1 MRKILIFTVLC
12 IITVSAWAV
21 PARKGGIVVIQPDGS
36 KITIHQH
43 GDESFHWIT
52 NEKGEW
58 LKQEAD
64 GFYQVIDS
72 MSVQKAQSRR
82 KASTIQPQQR
92 LGKLNIAPR
101 GLVILVNYQ
110 DVQFSTADKAEMDS
124 MLNGENYSRD
134 YSYTYLD
141 FEYRIKSE
149 GSARKYFYD
158 ASYGQYNPQFD
169 VVGPVTVSKNMAYYG
184 ENDRYGDD
192 KNAELMVAEA
202 CELVDDSV
210 DFSVYDSDNDGE
222 VDFVCVI
229 YAGYGEANGGASNTI
244 WPHHSYV
251 SYKINLQLDGKKIN
265 DYVCCNEIN
274 YYSKQHEGIG
284 TFCHEFSHILG
295 LPDLYATNDAEHKTL
310 GIWDIMASGSYNNYG
325 NTPPTYS
332 AYERFFMGWVTP
344 RILVDSE
351 NVVLQD
357 LQETNTAL
365 LISTTD
371 EHNMNGV
378 SPSPATFYLI
388 ENRQTRGWDEH
399 LPWHG
404 MMLTKIQYNATKW
417 NNNTVNNNAS
427 AMGVDLI
434 EADRDNSIGCL
445 VDGKPGDLFP
455 CGAIEYLGIE
465 NHPIKNIK
473 EKNGVITFS
482 YKDAIPEPNEGEEID
497 ENCRIYYSPATW
509 IYIPEEI
516 GTTTFGTAKLVDI
529 DFVNNQGVLIFDRPV
544 TSIPDTAFASYT
556 ISSVTIPNSVK
567 NIGDKA
573 FYHCT
578 HLTSINIP
586 DSVKS
591 IGNDVFYDCS
601 SLKSIT
607 LPYSITSI
615 GERTF
620 SNCSSLKSITLPN
633 SITSIG
639 EGAFSNCSSLE
650 SITLPNSIT
659 SIGHSAFYNCS
670 SLKSITLPNSVTS
683 IGMRAF
689 DCPNLTSVT
698 WNAKR
703 CTDLTDYTYYP
714 FGYDGKIK
722 TFVFGDSVEHIPAH
736 LCYNLN
742 SITSVTIPNSVT
754 SIGYAAFGAC
764 DSLKTITI
772 GRNVSN
778 FGDHVFTNCSSLS
791 TVFWNAKKCTDLGSE
806 PFKGGKIRTFV
817 FGDSVEYIPAMLCS
831 FLDSITSITIPNSVT
846 SIGERAFDCCSSL
859 KSITL
864 PNSITSIGEQ
874 AFRQCESL
882 TSITIPNSVTS
893 IGDGAFAG
901 CKGLTSITIPNSVT
915 SLGNSAFA
923 DCDSLKTVTIGSNVS
938 NCGKTV
944 FGGCNALSTVFWNSK
959 QCTDFEEEDP
969 WGNSKI
975 ETLVFGDSVEYIP
988 ARLCASE
995 YIRSLT
1001 IPNNVKSIGD
1011 WAFSYCRSLDTVM
1024 IGNGVTTIG
1033 RGAFYQCTSLD
1044 TVSIGNSVTSIGQ
1057 SAFMDCKSLTSIDIP
1072 NSVTSLGN
1080 SAFLQCDSLK
1090 TIAIGCNVS
1099 NFGEAVF
1106 SNCYSISSVFWN
1118 VKQCADFTGNIWN
1131 TIAIENF
1138 VFGDSVE
1145 YIPAFLCNRQKSI
1158 TSITIPTS
1166 VTSIGTKAFYDC
1178 DNLEKITCHAE
1189 TPPVLGDYA
1198 FYRTYYLML
1207 YVPCGTVSAYKE
1219 ADGWKAFRN
1228 ILEPEITYS
1237 VEVLADKAFGTAS
1250 VDKNTSCETQ
1260 ISAKPA
1266 TGYAFAQ
1273 WSDGN
1278 TDNPRTLILTQDTVL
1293 TAEFTVKSYT
1303 ISTKPSNPERGETA
1317 GDTTV
1322 NYSENVTISATPY
1335 YGYYFSKWNDSNKEN
1350 PRTVQ
1355 VTSDKTYTAYFE
1367 PNTYSIT
1374 KQCNSEQG
1382 TIDGVS
1388 SAKYLNT
1395 VILTAK
1401 PNEGYYFSQWSDG
1414 VVDNPRTFVITQD
1427 TTFAVEF
1434 TTKLCTISTKSSDS
1448 ERGETIGDTI
1458 VYSAEYITISAIPYY
1473 GYYFARW
1480 NDSNKDNPRTVKVIS
1495 DKTYTAYFEKN
1506 TYSITKQCN
1515 SEHGTINGVSSAKYL
1530 NTVILTAKPN
1540 EGYYFSQWSDGVVD
1554 NPRTFIITQDTTFA
1568 AEFTINTY
1576 EVIINENEYGT
1587 TIGAGVYNYGDEV
1600 TLIATP
1606 HDGFSFSKWSNGVT
1620 DNPYIFIIMDNV
1632 TLSVEFDKISSV
1644 ENTNIQSQQSNTR
1657 KLFRDGQ
1664 LLILRDGKTYNVM
1677 GQEL

>member
-21 PARKGGIVVIQPDGS
+21 PARKGGIVVTQPDGS

-72 MSVQKAQSRR
+72 MSVKKAQSRR

-92 LGKLNIAPR
+92 IGKLNIAPR

-244 WPHHSYV
+244 WPHQSYV

-332 AYERFFMGWVTP
+332 AYERFFMGWLTP

-378 SPSPATFYLI
+378 SPSPDTFYLI

-399 LPWHG
+399 LPGHG

-455 CGAIEYLGIE
+455 GGAIEYLGIE

-509 IYIPEEI
+509 VYIPEEI

-620 SNCSSLKSITLPN
+620 SNCSSL
-633 SITSIG
+633 
-639 EGAFSNCSSLE
+639 E
-650 SITLPNSIT
+650 
-659 SIGHSAFYNCS
+659 
-670 SLKSITLPNSVTS
+670 
-683 IGMRAF
+683 
-689 DCPNLTSVT
+689 
-698 WNAKR
+698 
-703 CTDLTDYTYYP
+703 
-714 FGYDGKIK
+714 
-722 TFVFGDSVEHIPAH
+722 
-736 LCYNLN
+736 
-742 SITSVTIPNSVT
+742 
-754 SIGYAAFGAC
+754 
-764 DSLKTITI
+764 
-772 GRNVSN
+772 
-778 FGDHVFTNCSSLS
+778 
-791 TVFWNAKKCTDLGSE
+791 
-806 PFKGGKIRTFV
+806 
-817 FGDSVEYIPAMLCS
+817 
-831 FLDSITSITIPNSVT
+831 
-846 SIGERAFDCCSSL
+846 
-859 KSITL
+859 SITL

-874 AFRQCESL
+874 AFSNCSSL
-882 TSITIPNSVTS
+882 KSII
-893 IGDGAFAG
+893 
-901 CKGLTSITIPNSVT
+901 LPNSVT

-923 DCDSLKTVTIGSNVS
+923 GCDSLKTVTIGSNVS
-938 NCGKTV
+938 NCGKNV

-988 ARLCASE
+988 AGLCTSE

-1080 SAFLQCDSLK
+1080 SAFSQCDSLK
-1090 TIAIGCNVS
+1090 TVTIGSNVS
-1099 NFGEAVF
+1099 NISGSVF
-1106 SNCYSISSVFWN
+1106 SNCYSLSSVYWN
-1118 VKQCADFTGNIWN
+1118 AKRCADLTGNIWS
-1131 TIAIENF
+1131 TVAIENF
-1138 VFGDSVE
+1138 VFGNSVE
-1145 YIPAFLCNRQKSI
+1145 CIPANLCYNQDSI
-1158 TSITIPTS
+1158 TSITVPAN
-1166 VTSIGTKAFYDC
+1166 VTSIGTKAFVDC
-1178 DNLEKITCHAE
+1178 ANLAKITCNAE
-1189 TPPVLGDYA
+1189 IPPVLGDYV
-1198 FYRTYYLML
+1198 FERTYYLML
-1207 YVPCGTVSAYKE
+1207 HVPCGTVSAYRE
-1219 ADGWKAFRN
+1219 ANGWKAFRN

-1237 VEVLADKAFGTAS
+1237 IEVLADKIFGTAS

-1260 ISAKPA
+1260 ISATPA

-1293 TAEFTVKSYT
+1293 TAEFIVKSYT

-1427 TTFAVEF
+1427 TTFAAEF

-1448 ERGETIGDTI
+1448 ERGETTGDTI